1 MLVLTCK
8 LNPYLTKINPMK
20 ILSLHIINLI
30 LLMAIVF
37 ASGKPKNLQVLDFDS
52 IRDVK
57 KYMNTV
63 AKDLGV
69 KCSFC
74 HDIRNKSK
82 DTEHKIIA
90 RDMMKMQREINE
102 RLFLTESNS
111 LKNNETQPQISCWTC
126 HRGEKYP
133 ELLNHTK

>member
-1 MLVLTCK
+1 
-8 LNPYLTKINPMK
+8 MK
-20 ILSLHIINLI
+20 ILSLYTINLI
-30 LLMAIVF
+30 LLATIVI
-37 ASGKPKNLQVLDFDS
+37 ASGKPKNLQVLDFES

-102 RLFLTESNS
+102 RILLIESDS
-111 LKNNETQPQISCWTC
+111 LKTNEIQPQISCWTC
-126 HRGEKYP
+126 HRGSKHP
-133 ELLNHTK
+133 ELLNQTK

>member
-1 MLVLTCK
+1 
-8 LNPYLTKINPMK
+8 MK
-20 ILSLHIINLI
+20 ILSLYITNLI
-30 LLMAIVF
+30 LITAIAI
-37 ASGKPKNLQVLDFDS
+37 ASGKPKNLQVLDFES

-82 DTEHKIIA
+82 DTDNKIIA
-90 RDMMKMQREINE
+90 RDMMKMQKEINE
-102 RLFLTESNS
+102 RFLLTVSDS
-111 LKNNETQPQISCWTC
+111 LISDEIPSQISCWTC
-126 HRGEKYP
+126 HRGSKHP
-133 ELLNHTK
+133 ELLNQTK